1 MKTTVTT
8 TTAFVVVFAIVLLL
22 PLATLGEEVSEDTQD
37 EQPHM
42 HGVTNQQWADLSSLL
57 STIPEKPSS
66 YSSDKSSS
74 GDVRDATPTWVCNYN
89 EACPEVGSRCVRGFE
104 MCHGKTY
111 HTFLCN
117 CVEKDDDSGDLIYSC
132 EVTNACAGSS
142 SSASGSSSS
151 EGKSL
156 VVSRLFIFHFSS
168 G

>member
-1 MKTTVTT
+1 
-8 TTAFVVVFAIVLLL
+8 
-22 PLATLGEEVSEDTQD
+22 
-37 EQPHM
+37 M